1 MQPLLAEPM
10 KLKRGKMLVDPP
22 ACASSDIAFTLI
34 IFFLVCAAVQPE
46 TGMSQALP
54 KTEEK
59 SEKRDQ
65 SQNLEVSITPSSII
79 LNGSPLKPT
88 EFATRIAAALKAKT
102 READRIV
109 VVKSAPGTPY
119 PLWLAVS
126 QSIDNAGG
134 ILTLELESEKT
145 INVR

>member
-1 MQPLLAEPM
+1 M

-22 ACASSDIAFTLI
+22 DCATADIAFTLI

-59 SEKRDQ
+59 SEKRAQ
-65 SQNLEVSITPSSII
+65 SQNPEVSITPSGIV
-79 LNGSPLKPT
+79 LNGNPLQLP
-88 EFATRIAAALKAKT
+88 EFTRRIAIELKSKT

-109 VVKSAPGTPY
+109 VVKSAPDTSY
-119 PLWLAVS
+119 PTWIGVS
-126 QSIDNAGG
+126 RAIESAGG
-134 ILTLELESEKT
+134 ILTLELESERT
-145 INVR
+145 IEIK

>member
-1 MQPLLAEPM
+1 M
-10 KLKRGKMLVDPP
+10 KLNRGKMLIDPP

-54 KTEEK
+54 KTESK
-59 SEKRDQ
+59 SDKRDQ
-65 SQNLEVSITPSSII
+65 SQNIEVSITPTSIV
-79 LNGSPLKPT
+79 LNGSPLRIE
-88 EFATRIAAALKAKT
+88 EFRKRITSELSKKN

-109 VVKSAPGTPY
+109 VVKSAPDTPY
-119 PLWLAVS
+119 PVWLGVS
-126 QSIDNAGG
+126 QAIDQAGG
-134 ILTLELESEKT
+134 ILTLEIESEKT

>member
-1 MQPLLAEPM
+1 M

-54 KTEEK
+54 KTEAK
-59 SEKRDQ
+59 TEKRDQ
-65 SQNLEVSITPSSII
+65 SQNIEVSITPTSIV
-79 LNGSPLKPT
+79 LNGSPLQLP
-88 EFATRIAAALKAKT
+88 EFSQRIAAALQQKT

-109 VVKSAPGTPY
+109 VVKSAPETPY
-119 PLWLAVS
+119 PTWIHVS
-126 QSIDNAGG
+126 SAIDLAGG
-134 ILTLELESEKT
+134 IITLELESQRT
-145 INVR
+145 INVK